1 MQIIIVA
8 FGMIVFDFI
17 TGILKAFMTKSFN
30 SSIMREGL
38 INKAILIILIGTAV
52 LLDYCQSFANL
63 GVTIPL
69 TFSTCVY
76 IIIMELGSM
85 IENVGKINDKA
96 VPPTLRK
103 FFEKLSDKENG

>member
-1 MQIIIVA
+1 MQIIIIA
-8 FGMIVFDFI
+8 FGMIVIDFI

-52 LLDYCQSFANL
+52 LLDYCQTFANL

-76 IIIMELGSM
+76 IIMMELGSI

-96 VPPTLRK
+96 VPPILRK
-103 FFEKLSDKENG
+103 FFEKLSNKENE

>member
-1 MQIIIVA
+1 MKIIGVA
-8 FGMIVFDFI
+8 FGMIVIDFI

-38 INKAILIILIGTAV
+38 INKAILVILIGTSV

-76 IIIMELGSM
+76 IIMMELGSM
-85 IENVGKINDKA
+85 IENVGKINNKA
-96 VPPTLRK
+96 VPPTLQK
-103 FFEKLSDKENG
+103 FFEKLCDKEGE